1 MPRLIQTVEGV
12 WSLLRYQLARLPFT
26 GDQMGGESMTES
38 RTEHRAIFE
47 ALERRTAKR
56 ARTLAEQHTRRCG
69 DRFVVY
75 LEGAAPQR
83 GGEKP

>member
-1 MPRLIQTVEGV
+1 
-12 WSLLRYQLARLPFT
+12 YQLARLPFT
-26 GDQMGGESMTES
+26 GDQMGESMTES

-69 DRFVVY
+69 DRFVAY
-75 LEGAAPQR
+75 LEGVAAPRR